1 MIFPQAARDRF
12 RRDLSNV
19 IAVVRLPTGAES
31 TWVALIRKDAA
42 DTSGLARFNRAAP
55 YFLTWVLGKTRKDH
69 RALLASQ
76 PASRAIIRSVIEG
89 PLRCARGRHSIHSS
103 AYCGVVWRRSRSSNV
118 TFGSNSIGRARREC
132 SVIEQRPAGRGPRS
146 GDNGS
151 AATTISSSK

>member
-31 TWVALIRKDAA
+31 TWVALVRKDAA

-55 YFLTWVLGKTRKDH
+55 NFLTWVLGKTRKDH

-89 PLRCARGRHSIHSS
+89 APAVRTRATLDSLER
-103 AYCGVVWRRSRSSNV
+103 VLWRRLAAEPEFQRHIREQLDR
-118 TFGSNSIGRARREC
+118 NSTARMFSYRTTPGRPWAEKWR
-132 SVIEQRPAGRGPRS
+132 
-146 GDNGS
+146 
-151 AATTISSSK
+151 